1 MVYGA
6 IKGMVAS
13 LDDPYS
19 IFLDPEEF
27 AQLKESM
34 ASTYEGIGIEMGF
47 KDNQIVVI
55 TPFEGSPAIKSG
67 IKAGDY
73 ILKINDEIT
82 TNMSLSE
89 SASKIRGENKTK
101 VKLTLQ
107 HQGES
112 DPYEVEIVRSV
123 ITYDTVTIKFIDD
136 DIAYVR
142 ILQFGDDTNAQWD
155 DAISEIQSQ
164 NPKGVILDLRNNPGG
179 YVSSASYIVG
189 DFVGS
194 KVAVKQK
201 FSDSHVTSQK
211 SINSKQRL
219 KDYKVILLLN
229 EGSASASEI
238 LAGALKYYNIVTIV
252 GEKSFGKGIV
262 QDQIPLSSGTGL
274 HVTTSE
280 WLTPGDQNIHK
291 QGIEPDIQIEM
302 TEDDIKKGIDPQLDK
317 AKELVSVN

>member
-1 MVYGA
+1 
-6 IKGMVAS
+6 
-13 LDDPYS
+13 
-19 IFLDPEEF
+19 
-27 AQLKESM
+27 
-34 ASTYEGIGIEMGF
+34 
-47 KDNQIVVI
+47 
-55 TPFEGSPAIKSG
+55 
-67 IKAGDY
+67 
-73 ILKINDEIT
+73 
-82 TNMSLSE
+82 
-89 SASKIRGENKTK
+89 
-101 VKLTLQ
+101 
-107 HQGES
+107 
-112 DPYEVEIVRSV
+112 
-123 ITYDTVTIKFIDD
+123 
-136 DIAYVR
+136 
-142 ILQFGDDTNAQWD
+142 
-155 DAISEIQSQ
+155 
-164 NPKGVILDLRNNPGG
+164 LRNNPGG